1 MQQKPN
7 TIGPKAARKN
17 TVGIIIL
24 ILLLAPAALS
34 AKDVQT
40 RRQCTRQG
48 EWKERY
54 ARPGITVYSQKL
66 PGSNLFALRA
76 EAVLEAP
83 VGQLMEVL
91 RRVDISNEWMPD
103 IRTKYILE
111 VNSDLDVITYSL
123 NSVPFP
129 FSDRELV
136 LRNCV
141 RLDRAQK
148 YLVVDIYSVP
158 YDKHPVKKGA
168 VRSYMHCGEMRVR
181 PITDRKTEI
190 DLLMYVDPRGF
201 IPHWL
206 VNMFQK
212 KLPYNFLK
220 ALEKK
225 AGTTDFD
232 VRPQF
237 QQLVNDLEA
246 MMER

>member
-1 MQQKPN
+1 MQRKPD
-7 TIGPKAARKN
+7 TIGPKTARKN
-17 TVGIIIL
+17 TIGIILL
-24 ILLLAPAALS
+24 IVLLAPAALS
-34 AKDVQT
+34 AKDMPS

-48 EWKERY
+48 EWKEIY
-54 ARPGITVYSQKL
+54 TQLGITVYSQKL
-66 PGSNLFALRA
+66 PGSNLLAFRA
-76 EAVLEAP
+76 DAVLEAP
-83 VGQLMEVL
+83 IGQLIEVL
-91 RRVDISNEWMPD
+91 RRVDISKEWMPD

-148 YLVVDIYSVP
+148 YLVLDIHSVP
-158 YDKHPVKKGA
+158 YDKQPVKRGT

-181 PITDRKTEI
+181 PSADRKTEI
-190 DLLMYVDPRGF
+190 DLLLYVDPRGF

-206 VNMFQK
+206 VNIFQK

-225 AGTTDFD
+225 AGTTDFE
-232 VRPQF
+232 VRPEL

-246 MMER
+246 MLER